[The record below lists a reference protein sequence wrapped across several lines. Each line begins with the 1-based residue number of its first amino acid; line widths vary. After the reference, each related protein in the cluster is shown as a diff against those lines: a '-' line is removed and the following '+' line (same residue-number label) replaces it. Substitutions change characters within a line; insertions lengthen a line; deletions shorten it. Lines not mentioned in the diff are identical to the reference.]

1 MKRSNPRNIENIV
14 KKLALDIG
22 PRPIGKPEKLGQT
35 RKFITASFEDI
46 GMKVSLQPVIYKGL
60 EYHNVIAGPHE
71 DPLARR
77 RQDILVVGAHYDTVS
92 TTPGADDN
100 ASGIAALL
108 EIARI
113 LARFSL
119 KNVVYAAFCM
129 EEPPV
134 FRTKKMGS
142 YRYAKYLSQIGQGLK
157 GMICLE
163 MVGYFTDR
171 PGSQKYPFPLMNRI
185 YPDKGNFIAMV
196 GNLKS
201 RNFTFEFKELF
212 QKHTTVPVE
221 SLNAPAIMIGIDFSD
236 HWAFQK
242 LGYQA
247 LMVTDTA
254 FYRNPNYHRPSDTPA
269 TLDYKKAALVVDGLA
284 GAILD
289 ICNRSSPCAI

>member
-1 MKRSNPRNIENIV
+1 MELANPKNLEAIV

-22 PRPIGKPEKLGQT
+22 PRPINKPLKLNQT
-35 RKFITASFEDI
+35 RDFIVASFEKI
-46 GMKVSLQPVIYKGL
+46 GMKISLQPVIYKGF
-60 EYHNVIAGPHE
+60 EYHNIIAGPQK
-71 DPLARR
+71 DPLARHKH
-77 RQDILVVGAHYDTVS
+77 DILVVGAHYDTVS

-100 ASGIAALL
+100 SSGIAALL
-108 EIARI
+108 EIARV
-113 LARFSL
+113 LAQFSL
-119 KNVVYAAFCM
+119 ENVVYAAFCM

-134 FRTKKMGS
+134 YRTKKMGS
-142 YRYAKYLSQIGQGLK
+142 YRYAKYLRDTGQSLK

-171 PGSQKYPFPLMNRI
+171 PGSQKYPFPFMNRI

-201 RNFTFEFKELF
+201 KDFTLELKDLF
-212 QKHTTVPVE
+212 QKHTTIPVE
-221 SLNAPAIMIGIDFSD
+221 SLNAPAVVIGIDFSD
-236 HWAFQK
+236 HWAFHK

-254 FYRNPNYHRPSDTPA
+254 FYRNPNYHRPSDTPD
-269 TLDYKKAALVVDGLA
+269 TLNYKKAALVVDGLA

-289 ICNRSSPCAI
+289 LCKKI

>member
-1 MKRSNPRNIENIV
+1 MEPANSDNLKVIV
-14 KKLALDIG
+14 EKLALDIG
-22 PRPIGKPEKLGQT
+22 PRPISIPSKLDRT
-35 RKFITASFEDI
+35 RDFIASTLESY
-46 GMKVSLQPVIYKGL
+46 GMTVSLQPVMYKGH
-60 EYHNVIAGPHE
+60 EYHNIIAAQQKT
-71 DPLARR
+71 DPLAR
-77 RQDILVVGAHYDTVS
+77 DEHDVLVIGAHYDTVS

-108 EIARI
+108 EIARL
-113 LARFSL
+113 LAPFPV
-119 KNVVYAAFCM
+119 NNIIYAAFCM

-142 YRYAKYLSQIGQGLK
+142 YIYARHLKKIGQELK

-163 MVGYFTDR
+163 MIGYFTDKQ
-171 PGSQKYPFPLMNRI
+171 GSQKYPFPLMSRL
-185 YPDKGNFIAMV
+185 YPDRGNFIAMV

-201 RNFTFEFKELF
+201 KHFTMEIKGLF
-212 QKHTTVPVE
+212 QKHTSIPVE

-242 LGYQA
+242 LGYPA

-254 FYRNPNYHRPSDTPA
+254 FYRNPNYHRPSDLPS

-284 GAILD
+284 GAILA
-289 ICNRSSPCAI
+289 ICTRT